1 MTDTQQETGKSESAK
16 EMRLKERSLQ
26 VGNPEKCAHHPD
38 QAPPARRRFRPIQ
51 LWICLLF
58 FIEGILG
65 WWVLGWPALMLCVLG
80 TVYMAQTARRSQA
93 QAGAERASKADP

>member
-1 MTDTQQETGKSESAK
+1 MTDTQQDTRKSESAK
-16 EMRLKERSLQ
+16 EMRLKERALQ
-26 VGNPEKCAHHPD
+26 IDSPEKRAHKPD

-65 WWVLGWPALMLCVLG
+65 CLVLGWPALMLCVLG
-80 TVYMAQTARRSQA
+80 TVYMAKTAQRSQT